1 MSNTLLEFKNLVTEF
16 RTEGT
21 TVKAVNDISFTLNK
35 GETVGI
41 VGESGSGKSV
51 TSLSAMRLIP
61 SPPGIISGGSI
72 VFHQKNKEKV
82 DLLKISEDQMR
93 SYRGNDLAMIFQE
106 PMTSLNPVF
115 TCGDQVLEAIILHQ
129 KLSKNKAKKLTI
141 ELFKKVQL
149 PDPER
154 IFNTYP
160 HQISGGQKQR
170 VMIAMA
176 MSCEPSVL
184 IADEPTT
191 ALDVTVQKTILQLM
205 QELQREK
212 DMGILFITHDLGV
225 IAELADKV
233 IVMYKGKIVEQG
245 SVWEIFTNPKHP
257 YTKGLLACR
266 PPLNK
271 RYTFLPTV
279 KDFMHVD
286 ENGKIIDTNIS
297 VEDFT
302 KDLEISS
309 TEREKKQ
316 KLLFEK
322 DPVLQIK
329 NLKTYFPISN
339 STKIPFTLQLGLF
352 GKEQKVKLDK
362 PIIIGI
368 SLFLALLMTSVLY
381 AVLLLFGFSITNPFD
396 DVITFLNIENKID
409 RVTLFNISFWEEVGI
424 SAIADL
430 MQLAVVVSGLLIL
443 YYLFFKSSK
452 SSLKKGL
459 NIRSKSNVKA
469 VDKVSFDVYPGET
482 LGLVGESG
490 CGKTTI
496 GRTILRLEEPTEG
509 EMIYKGIDIAKMKA
523 NELREFRKEVQ
534 IIFQD
539 PYSSLNPRMT
549 IGNAIMEPM
558 QIHKIL
564 ENDEQRKK
572 RVEELLARVN
582 LDPTHFYRYPH
593 EFSGG
598 QRQRIGI
605 ARALAVNPKFIICD
619 ESVSALDVS
628 VQAQVLN
635 LLNELKEEFGLTY
648 IFISHDLSVVKYMSD
663 RMLVM
668 QDGEIEEM
676 GDADQIYNKPSTP
689 YTQKLIDA
697 IPEGKLEDIKKHLES
712 KGVEVK

>member
-1 MSNTLLEFKNLVTEF
+1 MENILLEFKNLVTEF
-16 RTEGT
+16 HTEGT
-21 TVKAVNDISFTLNK
+21 VVKAVNGVSFTLNK
-35 GETVGI
+35 GETIGI

-61 SPPGIISGGSI
+61 SPPGKISGGEI
-72 VFHQKNKEKV
+72 IFHEKDGTAT
-82 DLLKISEDQMR
+82 DLLAISEEEIR
-93 SYRGNDLAMIFQE
+93 KFRGNDIAMIFQE

-115 TCGDQVLEAIILHQ
+115 TCGDQVMEAIILHQ
-129 KLSKNKAKKLTI
+129 KLNKKDAKALTI
-141 ELFKKVQL
+141 KLFEEVQL
-149 PDPER
+149 PTPER
-154 IFNTYP
+154 IFSTYP

-176 MSCEPSVL
+176 MSCQPSVL

-205 QELQREK
+205 QNLQKEH
-212 DMGILFITHDLGV
+212 DMGIMFITHDLGV

-233 IVMYKGKIVEQG
+233 VVMYKGNIVEQG
-245 SVWEIFTNPKHP
+245 SVWDIFTNPKHP

-266 PPLNK
+266 PPLDK

-279 KDFMHVD
+279 SDFMKID
-286 ENGKIIDTNIS
+286 ENGEIIDNGIS
-297 VEDFT
+297 VSEFT
-302 KDLEISS
+302 KDLAIPEG
-309 TEREKKQ
+309 ERVAKHKKLYEQ
-316 KLLFEK
+316 KPLM
-322 DPVLQIK
+322 QIK
-329 NLKTYFPISN
+329 NLKTYFPIRN
-339 STKIPFTLQLGLF
+339 GFF
-352 GKEQKVKLDK
+352 G
-362 PIIIGI
+362 GI
-368 SLFLALLMTSVLY
+368 S
-381 AVLLLFGFSITNPFD
+381 D
-396 DVITFLNIENKID
+396 H
-409 RVTLFNISFWEEVGI
+409 
-424 SAIADL
+424 
-430 MQLAVVVSGLLIL
+430 
-443 YYLFFKSSK
+443 
-452 SSLKKGL
+452 
-459 NIRSKSNVKA
+459 VKA
-469 VDKVSFDVYPGET
+469 VDDVSFDVYPGET

-496 GRTILRLEEPTEG
+496 GRTIIRLEEPTEG
-509 EMIYKGIDIAKMKA
+509 QMIYKGKDIAKM
-523 NELREFRKEVQ
+523 NTEELRLFRKDVQ

-558 QIHKIL
+558 QVHGIL

-572 RVEELLARVN
+572 KVEELLTRVS

-663 RMLVM
+663 RMVVM
-668 QDGEIEEM
+668 QSGKIEEM
-676 GDADQIYNKPSTP
+676 GDADQIYNNPETK

-712 KGVEVK
+712 KGVKI

>member
-1 MSNTLLEFKNLVTEF
+1 MGDTLLEFKNLVTEF

-21 TVKAVNDISFTLNK
+21 SVKAVKGVSFTLNK
-35 GETVGI
+35 GETIGI

-61 SPPGIISGGSI
+61 SPPGEITGGEII
-72 VFHQKNKEKV
+72 FHQNDGTST

-93 SYRGNDLAMIFQE
+93 TFRGNDIAMIFQE

-115 TCGDQVLEAIILHQ
+115 TCGNQVVEAIILHQ
-129 KLSKNKAKKLTI
+129 KLNKKQAKELTI
-141 ELFKKVQL
+141 KLFEEVQL

-154 IFNTYP
+154 IFSTYP

-176 MSCEPSVL
+176 MSCQPSVL

-205 QELQREK
+205 QKLQKER
-212 DMGILFITHDLGV
+212 DMGIMFITHDLGV

-233 IVMYKGKIVEQG
+233 VVMYKGDIVEQG
-245 SVWEIFTNPKHP
+245 NVWDIFTNPLHP

-266 PPLNK
+266 PPLDK

-279 KDFMHVD
+279 SDFMKVD
-286 ENGKIIDTNIS
+286 DDGNIIDNGIS

-302 KDLEISS
+302 KDLTIPD
-309 TEREKKQ
+309 RDRKAKQEK
-316 KLLFEK
+316 LFAQE
-322 DPVLQIK
+322 PILQIK
-329 NLKTYFPISN
+329 NLKTHFPIRN
-339 STKIPFTLQLGLF
+339 GFF
-352 GKEQKVKLDK
+352 G
-362 PIIIGI
+362 G
-368 SLFLALLMTSVLY
+368 
-381 AVLLLFGFSITNPFD
+381 
-396 DVITFLNIENKID
+396 
-409 RVTLFNISFWEEVGI
+409 VTGH
-424 SAIADL
+424 
-430 MQLAVVVSGLLIL
+430 
-443 YYLFFKSSK
+443 
-452 SSLKKGL
+452 
-459 NIRSKSNVKA
+459 VKA
-469 VDKVSFDVYPGET
+469 VDDISFDVYPGES

-490 CGKTTI
+490 CGKTTC

-509 EMIYKGIDIAKMKA
+509 QMIYKGKDIAKM
-523 NELREFRKEVQ
+523 NTEELRSFRKEVQ

-558 QIHKIL
+558 QVHGIL

-572 RVEELLARVN
+572 RVEELLARVS
-582 LDPTHFYRYPH
+582 LDPSHFYRYPH

-663 RMLVM
+663 RMVVM
-668 QDGEIEEM
+668 QEGRIEEM
-676 GDADQIYNKPSTP
+676 GDADQIYNKPGTE
-689 YTQKLIDA
+689 YTKKLIDA

-712 KGVEVK
+712 KGVKVG